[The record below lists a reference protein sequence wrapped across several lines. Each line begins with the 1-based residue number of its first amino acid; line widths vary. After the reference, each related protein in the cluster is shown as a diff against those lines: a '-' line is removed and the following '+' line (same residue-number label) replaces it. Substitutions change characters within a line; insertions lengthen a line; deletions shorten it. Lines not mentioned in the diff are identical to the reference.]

1 MRLAYVTPFD
11 AKTLNNR
18 SNWSGTSYYIAEA
31 LKKQS
36 IHLEYI
42 GPLEEKLALNMI
54 LKFKSRYH
62 KLLNRQYAKNPEPLI
77 LKDFA
82 RQVNEKSSCVKADVI
97 FSGTS
102 VNPIA
107 YLKSSKPIA
116 FWSDA
121 TFANLLDFYPEF
133 SNLCQE
139 SIQHGHSMES
149 LGLKKSKLAI
159 YSSEWAAQTAID
171 YYQAEPDKVKV
182 VTFGANV
189 ESNLN
194 IAEIKNLIASRPTNQ
209 CKLLFLGIDWFRK
222 GGNVALEVA
231 KKLNNS
237 GLNTELTVVGC
248 QPIVEG
254 SLPDFVK
261 PLGFIQKSTPEG
273 KNKIYQLIANSHF
286 LILPSIAD
294 CTPIV
299 FCEANS
305 LGVPCVSRKVGGI
318 PSIIKDDLNGKLF
331 DKDSDSTEY
340 CEYIYNLFMN
350 YSEYQN
356 LALSAFHEYESR
368 LNWKVA
374 GEKIKELLTTI
385 I

>member
-1 MRLAYVTPFD
+1 MRIAYVTPFN
-11 AKTLNNR
+11 ATTLAVR
-18 SNWSGTSYYIAEA
+18 DNWSGTGYYMAQA
-31 LKKQS
+31 LKQQS
-36 IHLEYI
+36 RPLEYI
-42 GPLEEKLALNMI
+42 GPLEDRLALQVMR
-54 LKFKSRYH
+54 KFKNRYH
-62 KLLNRQYAKNPEPLI
+62 KFLGNNYIKDSELLIY
-77 LKDFA
+77 KDYA
-82 RQVNEKSSCVKADVI
+82 RQISAKLSNTKVDIV
-97 FSGTS
+97 FSAAS
-102 VNPIA
+102 NPIA
-107 YLKSSKPIA
+107 YLECNQPIV
-116 FWSDA
+116 FWADA
-121 TFANLLDFYPEF
+121 TFANLIDFYPLY

-139 SIQHGHSMES
+139 SFQNAHLMETMS
-149 LGLKKSKLAI
+149 LKKSKLAI

-286 LILPSIAD
+286 LILPSLAD

>member
-1 MRLAYVTPFD
+1 
-11 AKTLNNR
+11 
-18 SNWSGTSYYIAEA
+18 
-31 LKKQS
+31 
-36 IHLEYI
+36 
-42 GPLEEKLALNMI
+42 
-54 LKFKSRYH
+54 
-62 KLLNRQYAKNPEPLI
+62 
-77 LKDFA
+77 
-82 RQVNEKSSCVKADVI
+82 
-97 FSGTS
+97 
-102 VNPIA
+102 
-107 YLKSSKPIA
+107 
-116 FWSDA
+116 
-121 TFANLLDFYPEF
+121 
-133 SNLCQE
+133 
-139 SIQHGHSMES
+139 
-149 LGLKKSKLAI
+149 
-159 YSSEWAAQTAID
+159 
-171 YYQAEPDKVKV
+171 
-182 VTFGANV
+182 
-189 ESNLN
+189 
-194 IAEIKNLIASRPTNQ
+194 
-209 CKLLFLGIDWFRK
+209 LLFLGIDWFRK

-286 LILPSIAD
+286 LILPSLAD